1 MTTLS
6 STGGH
11 DLSDDLVSDTGVIEV
26 DGGTLTIVDP
36 ASLPSDPSPDNF
48 YRHRVNLV
56 QAARKA
62 WARREVGFALAE
74 RDVRSS
80 YKQAKLGMLWA
91 VVSPL
96 LQVILFT
103 LIFSHVKSLKIPHV
117 PYILYS
123 YLGIMC
129 WGYFSGT
136 LGSGGNA
143 MVSNLNLLQKTH
155 FPRELFPLSQAL
167 EAMLYTTI
175 QLLPLAIIFAVNG
188 FLPKAGVVWVPLF
201 IVIELVFAAGIM
213 LAMAALVVYLRDL
226 QQVMSIILSLGLF
239 ATPVIWPLSKL
250 QHITAGPLHNVDLR
264 PFYVVINPLGAV
276 IDNIRRTVL
285 LGQNPEWFLVGLAA
299 LSACAYLVLGYRLFK
314 RLETGFADI
323 S

>member
-1 MTTLS
+1 LTSEVGLDS
-6 STGGH
+6 GLGIEGTG
-11 DLSDDLVSDTGVIEV
+11 LI
-26 DGGTLTIVDP
+26 LTDP
-36 ASLPSDPSPDNF
+36 ATLPSNPAPETM
-48 YRHRVNLV
+48 YHHKVELTK
-56 QAARKA
+56 AAGKA
-62 WARREVGFALAE
+62 WKRREVAFALAE

-91 VVSPL
+91 VISPV
-96 LQVILFT
+96 LQVIIFT
-103 LIFSHVKSLKIPHV
+103 LIFGHVKSFKIPGV

-123 YLGIMC
+123 YIGIMC

-143 MVSNLNLLQKTH
+143 IVSNLNLLQKTH

-175 QLLPLAIIFAVNG
+175 QLIPLAIIFAANT
-188 FLPKAGVVWVPLF
+188 FTPKPQLVWIPVF
-201 IVIELVFAAGIM
+201 ILIELVFATGAM

-226 QQVMSIILSLGLF
+226 QQVMGIVLSLGLF
-239 ATPVIWPLSKL
+239 ATPIIWPLSKL
-250 QHITAGPLHNVDLR
+250 NHITGGPLHNVDLR
-264 PFYVVINPLGAV
+264 PYYVAFNPLGAV
-276 IDNIRRTVL
+276 IDNMRRTVL
-285 LGQNPEWFLVGLAA
+285 QGLSPEWSLLGVAA
-299 LSACAYLVLGYRLFK
+299 VSACIYLMLGYHLFK

>member
-1 MTTLS
+1 
-6 STGGH
+6 
-11 DLSDDLVSDTGVIEV
+11 LSDVSIPETGTIDSGV
-26 DGGTLTIVDP
+26 GTTRLVDP
-36 ASLPSDPSPDNF
+36 ASLPSDPARETF
-48 YRHRVNLV
+48 YRHRVDLLK
-56 QAARKA
+56 AGHKA
-62 WARREVGFALAE
+62 WQRREVAFALAE

-91 VVSPL
+91 VISPL

-103 LIFSHVKSLKIPHV
+103 LIFGHVKSLKIPHV

-123 YLGIMC
+123 YIGIMC
-129 WGYFSGT
+129 WGYFAGT

-175 QLLPLAIIFAVNG
+175 QLIPLAIIFAVNG
-188 FLPKAGVVWVPLF
+188 FLPKPGLVWTPLF
-201 IVIELVFAAGIM
+201 IAIELVFAAGIM
-213 LAMAALVVYLRDL
+213 LAMACLVVYLRDL

-239 ATPVIWPLSKL
+239 ATPIIWPLSKL
-250 QHITAGPLHNVDLR
+250 ANISVGPLHHVDLR
-264 PFYVVINPLGAV
+264 PYYVVINPLGAV
-276 IDNIRRTVL
+276 IDNMRRTVL
-285 LGQNPEWFLVGLAA
+285 LGLNPDWPLVGLAA
-299 LSACAYLVLGYRLFK
+299 LSACAYLALGYHLFK